1 MFLRFTNAM
10 LVVLISFFMN
20 LNLVIV
26 RLCPIDEMF
35 LRFANAMLV
44 VLFLF
49 CLASQPCLDDT
60 NWVFE

>member
-1 MFLRFTNAM
+1 M

-20 LNLVIV
+20 LNIVIV